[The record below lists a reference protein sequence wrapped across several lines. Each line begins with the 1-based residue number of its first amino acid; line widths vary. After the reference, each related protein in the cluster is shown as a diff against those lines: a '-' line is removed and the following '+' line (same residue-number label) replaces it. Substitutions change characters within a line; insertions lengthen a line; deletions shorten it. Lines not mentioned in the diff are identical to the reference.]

1 MNRTPDR
8 SSRGPKSGAS
18 DLTNQT
24 AQEMNGSASNGGGS
38 WWDLLLFRAVFVVA
52 FVAACYHFHPFGLLP
67 FAAAGAGLAL
77 SLVVFFIEQ
86 RLRRVSLRRL
96 IGASVGSILGILGAY
111 LMHLVLQH
119 TSIPESS
126 RSFLGVAVV
135 LAMTYIGLVIGAN
148 KGDMLN
154 LQAFGGVFGS
164 EHSTRRFYKIF
175 DTSVI
180 IDGRVADICEA
191 NFLDGTLLMPQFV
204 LRELQLVAD
213 SADPLKRQRGRRGL
227 EVLQRIQKMPHIEVE
242 IVEDDFANIQE
253 VDLKLI
259 ELAKRYEAKIV
270 TNDYNLNKVASVQ
283 GIGVLNVNQLANALK
298 PVVLPGE
305 AMRVFILREG
315 KEYNQGVAYLD
326 DGTMVVVDGARK
338 LINKTIDVNVTSVH
352 QTTAGKMI
360 FGRID
365 ERGES
370 QGRSSAGPEG
380 VRETVN
386 RSADAQHGGERPPRP
401 ISPDSGRE

>member
-242 IVEDDFANIQE
+242 IVEYDFANIQE

-270 TNDYNLNKVASVQ
+270 TNDYNLNKVARLH
-283 GIGVLNVNQLANALK
+283 GVDVINLNDLANSLK
-298 PVVLPGE
+298 PVFLPGE
-305 AMRVFILREG
+305 SLEVLIVKPGEEQG
-315 KEYNQGVAYLD
+315 QGVGYLD
-326 DGTMVVVDGARK
+326 DGTMIVVEGGREHVG
-338 LINKTIDVNVTSVH
+338 KTVKISVTSVL
-352 QTTAGKMI
+352 QTSAGRMI
-360 FGRID
+360 FGRA
-365 ERGES
+365 E
-370 QGRSSAGPEG
+370 GRADGP
-380 VRETVN
+380 VR
-386 RSADAQHGGERPPRP
+386 R
-401 ISPDSGRE
+401 